1 MSSYIE
7 AAEKWLAQDFDTQ
20 TQTELQA
27 LIDSADEAALDEA
40 FHTTLN
46 FGTAGLRGVLGPGP
60 NRMNQLMVAR
70 VSYALGQVLHSSK
83 MNSGIVVGFDGR
95 HNSEVFARLT
105 EAILTAQGHKVYSF
119 QTYAPTPLVAYAV
132 TALKASAGV
141 VVTASHNPPE
151 YNGYKVYWSNGAQI
165 ISPIDKEIKEVI
177 DKTTDIGAINRQL
190 NEELLVDIEDFRAKY
205 IDDVVALSVSNEEKD
220 LSIIYTPLHGV
231 GAGILTEVFKRA
243 GFKHLHTVPAQTE
256 PDPDFSTVKF
266 PNPEEEGALDLAIE
280 LAKEKNAELIIAN
293 DPDADRLASVIR
305 DDAGSFISL
314 DGNQIGMLLAYYL
327 LSKEA
332 DLSKCLVINTVVS
345 TMMLADVAKAMGAQS
360 ATTLTGFKWIAN
372 KALELEKEQG
382 TRFVIGF
389 EEALGSTSY
398 NLVRDKDGISA
409 ALLFACL
416 ASEQKQAGS
425 SVYEYLL
432 GMYRRF
438 GLYQTRQRSITL
450 KGHSGLQ
457 QISDIMG
464 RIRSFSD
471 QTIGSEQISVRA
483 DLEKGEF
490 KNADQ
495 YRGMPAA
502 NVIIFHLGD
511 SKRVIARPSGT
522 EPKLKIYYEVKT
534 ECDDY
539 QKAHAEAEANID
551 ALDRL
556 FCETFAI
563 DH

>member
-1 MSSYIE
+1 M
-7 AAEKWLAQDFDTQ
+7 
-20 TQTELQA
+20 
-27 LIDSADEAALDEA
+27 
-40 FHTTLN
+40 
-46 FGTAGLRGVLGPGP
+46 
-60 NRMNQLMVAR
+60 
-70 VSYALGQVLHSSK
+70 
-83 MNSGIVVGFDGR
+83 
-95 HNSEVFARLT
+95 
-105 EAILTAQGHKVYSF
+105 
-119 QTYAPTPLVAYAV
+119 
-132 TALKASAGV
+132 
-141 VVTASHNPPE
+141 
-151 YNGYKVYWSNGAQI
+151 
-165 ISPIDKEIKEVI
+165 
-177 DKTTDIGAINRQL
+177 
-190 NEELLVDIEDFRAKY
+190 
-205 IDDVVALSVSNEEKD
+205 
-220 LSIIYTPLHGV
+220 
-231 GAGILTEVFKRA
+231 
-243 GFKHLHTVPAQTE
+243 VPAQTE

-266 PNPEEEGALDLAIE
+266 PNPEEEGALDLAVE

-293 DPDADRLASVIR
+293 DPDADRLACVIR